1 MRSAKRTPAPAPDC
15 VCPGAEG
22 AEQRRPAMVDTMTAA
37 LREMRDR
44 LDRCPG
50 PAPAGCHHQPI
61 HCRQIASTDRQ
72 HGRDTDLGFTT
83 LSPFRPSGQLS

>member
-1 MRSAKRTPAPAPDC
+1 MDSLVRPELDPNAPLPRMRSAKRTPAPAPDC

-50 PAPAGCHHQPI
+50 PACRTAGSPPAN
-61 HCRQIASTDRQ
+61 
-72 HGRDTDLGFTT
+72 T
-83 LSPFRPSGQLS
+83 LQADSEH

>member
-1 MRSAKRTPAPAPDC
+1 MRSAKRTPATAPDC

-50 PAPAGCHHQPI
+50 PAPAGLQ
-61 HCRQIASTDRQ
+61 
-72 HGRDTDLGFTT
+72 GVTT
-83 LSPFRPSGQLS
+83 SHTLQADSEH